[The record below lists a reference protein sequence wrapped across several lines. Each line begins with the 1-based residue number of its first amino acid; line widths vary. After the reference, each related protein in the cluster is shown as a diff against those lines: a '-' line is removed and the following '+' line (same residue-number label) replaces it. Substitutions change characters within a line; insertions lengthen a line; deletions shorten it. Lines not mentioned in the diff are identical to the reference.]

1 MKDPLR
7 ELYYAFF
14 GPLTLVM
21 VLLNA
26 LLLWSWKDQAVPE
39 DVALMAILFFGT
51 VYGLITYS
59 RFKLFLYER
68 ELRKRKTKIT
78 L

>member
-14 GPLTLVM
+14 GPITLVM

-26 LLLWSWKDQAVPE
+26 LLLWIWKDQAVPE
-39 DVALMAILFFGT
+39 DAVLMAILFFGM
-51 VYGLITYS
+51 VYGLIAYS
-59 RFKLFLYER
+59 RFTLFLYER